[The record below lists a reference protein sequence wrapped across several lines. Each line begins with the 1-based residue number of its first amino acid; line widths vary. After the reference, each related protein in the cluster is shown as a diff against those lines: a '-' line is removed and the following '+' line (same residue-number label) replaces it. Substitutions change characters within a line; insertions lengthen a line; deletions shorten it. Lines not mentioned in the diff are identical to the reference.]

1 VESLIGFS
9 RMALGVHYLTDFLG
23 GWSAGVTWLITCIIL
38 LETSFYPSQNLSQL
52 SSKTMQ
58 N

>member
-1 VESLIGFS
+1 
-9 RMALGVHYLTDFLG
+9 MALGVHYLTDFLG